1 MSADILARIQAAQ
14 EEAVAHV
21 ARASTLAELRD
32 AEVATTGRKAPLS
45 EIKSGMAGLSPEERP
60 VAGRAIQEALEAV
73 GEAIAGRRA
82 TLEAEEETSALAA
95 DRVDVTLPPRA
106 TPPGHPHPISLMLDR
121 IVDVFVGM
129 GYRVAEGPEVE
140 TAWYS
145 FGALNMPEDHP
156 ALSMWDTLY
165 IQGSKALLRPH
176 TSPVQIRAMEKQ
188 PPPIYIISPGR
199 CARRDAFDA
208 SHSPVFHQIEGLAV
222 DRGISFADLK
232 GTLNTFA
239 KEIFG
244 AQLATRFRPSYFP
257 FTEPSAEMDVA
268 CPTCEGAGCSA
279 CGRSGWIE
287 LLGSGMVHPQVLRN
301 VGYDPEVYTGFAF
314 GMGVDRNAMRAY
326 GIPDIR
332 QLFDNDVRFLAR
344 FAG

>member
-1 MSADILARIQAAQ
+1 MTEQLLARVDVARD
-14 EEAVAHV
+14 EAVERIAG
-21 ARASTLAELRD
+21 AGSLAKLRD
-32 AEVATTGRKAPLS
+32 IEIATTGRKAPLS
-45 EIKSGMAGLSPEERP
+45 ELKSGMSGLPAEQRP
-60 VAGRAIQEALEAV
+60 VAGKAIQEALRAV
-73 GEAIAGRRA
+73 EYAIAERRA
-82 TLEAEEETSALAA
+82 VLEAAEEGASLAG
-95 DRVDVTLPPRA
+95 DRVDVTLPGRA
-106 TPPGHPHPISLMLDR
+106 IPPGHPHPISLMMDR
-121 IVDVFVGM
+121 IVDVFVAM

-140 TAWYS
+140 TDWYA

-165 IQGSKALLRPH
+165 LEGAEALLRPH

-188 PPPIYIISPGR
+188 PPPIYIVAPGR
-199 CARRDAFDA
+199 TFRRDAFDA
-208 SHSPVFHQIEGLAV
+208 SHSPVFHQVEGLAV

-232 GTLNTFA
+232 GTLEAFA
-239 KEIFG
+239 KQIFG

-287 LLGSGMVHPQVLRN
+287 LLGSGMVHPQVLKN
-301 VGYDPEVYTGFAF
+301 AGYDPEAYTGFAF
-314 GMGVDRNAMRAY
+314 GMGVERIAMRAF
-326 GIPDIR
+326 GVPDLR